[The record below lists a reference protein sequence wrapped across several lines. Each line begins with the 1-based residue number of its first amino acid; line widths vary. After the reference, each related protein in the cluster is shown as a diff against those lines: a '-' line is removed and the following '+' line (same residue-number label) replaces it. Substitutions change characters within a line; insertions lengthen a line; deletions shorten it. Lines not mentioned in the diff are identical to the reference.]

1 MDFSRRRAFWTAFS
15 RGLFWSLVIAAVLC
29 LALML
34 YEAVFVDLDHRN
46 VILAVREVT
55 GEQVVQTAL
64 AFVVMALYYA
74 YLATRRG
81 SD

>member
-1 MDFSRRRAFWTAFS
+1 MDFSRRRAFWKAFS

-46 VILAVREVT
+46 VIPAVREVT
-55 GEQVVQTAL
+55 VQQVVQTAL

-74 YLATRRG
+74 YLGSRRG